1 MLADRELSHGHLL
14 GYRRF
19 LERKKEVIRV
29 SLGRTAKRRES
40 SPQFPATWPWVPSR
54 GRPEAR
60 GEAVGPTSSRSLPS
74 KPQDSPASLTMDSQ
88 HHLPYP
94 GQPLAD
100 WGRINCLSFSHTWLH
115 LATSLLKSI
124 AGSLVSFHIKR
135 ELSFAW
141 LSKVSSKIHPTLFK
155 HTSLSTV
162 RLAGVPE
169 HCLWMP
175 LGLPA
180 CGSFFLQI
188 SLNLSFYFLSSFFFF
203 FGGGGSRAA
212 RHVGSQ
218 FPDQGLNSSPLQWKQ
233 SSNRWTT
240 KEFLVVF
247 LTFMFLFGCTGS

>member
-1 MLADRELSHGHLL
+1 MGTVPWAPWGTGWGCGPHFLSQ
-14 GYRRF
+14 
-19 LERKKEVIRV
+19 
-29 SLGRTAKRRES
+29 S
-40 SPQFPATWPWVPSR
+40 
-54 GRPEAR
+54 
-60 GEAVGPTSSRSLPS
+60 PS
-74 KPQDSPASLTMDSQ
+74 KPQDSPASLTVDSQ

-100 WGRINCLSFSHTWLH
+100 WGRINGLSFSHTWLH

-180 CGSFFLQI
+180 CGSFFLHI
-188 SLNLSFYFLSSFFFF
+188 SLNLSFYFLSFW
-203 FGGGGSRAA
+203 GGGGSYCTACGISVPWPGMELRPCNASTESCPLDHHGVSVWIYHSS
-212 RHVGSQ
+212 RYQ
-218 FPDQGLNSSPLQWKQ
+218 FLATPKPHCLLCPSNSSTLKTQYTPSLLA
-233 SSNRWTT
+233 SFFRMS
-240 KEFLVVF
+240 
-247 LTFMFLFGCTGS
+247 